1 MRNLTDLPS
10 VLPDDLVP
18 FTDQLP
24 QAVAANLARFSFG
37 LSLLGA
43 DTGQIG
49 LQLPEGG
56 RHMGQDAGEREY
68 RPGLW
73 MIQFTALQPAGGA
86 ERTAGLS
93 SRRGAGGRSGRAV
106 RVGGRGAHPQVIVL
120 RDVVMADGE
129 SFAIT
134 RVIMAEVY
142 PDGQLLFCKG
152 GDPGAFRQEVKERL
166 RLDPA
171 DDDRWELARQ
181 FRCSARMLDVVFTD
195 YSQWQL
201 CPEDDHRAHTAVT
214 ERPRPLTA
222 CLRSSSGAH
231 TSGILCIHVV

>member
-1 MRNLTDLPS
+1 VTGDLLAAAWTAADPLGGS
-10 VLPDDLVP
+10 LRERIHGCQLCCPGLEACFGRSLP
-18 FTDQLP
+18 
-24 QAVAANLARFSFG
+24 
-37 LSLLGA
+37 GA

-73 MIQFTALQPAGGA
+73 MIQFTALGQPAGGA
-86 ERTAGLS
+86 VRTAGLS
-93 SRRGAGGRSGRAV
+93 SRGGAGGRSGRAV
-106 RVGGRGAHPQVIVL
+106 RVRGRGAHRQVIAL

-134 RVIMAEVY
+134 RAIMAELY

-152 GDPGAFRQEVKERL
+152 GDPGAFRQEVKERPG
-166 RLDPA
+166 LDPA
-171 DDDRWELARQ
+171 DDDRWELTRQ
-181 FRCSARMLDVVFTD
+181 FWCPARMLDVVLTD

-201 CPEDDHRAHTAVT
+201 RQEDDH
-214 ERPRPLTA
+214 
-222 CLRSSSGAH
+222 
-231 TSGILCIHVV
+231 